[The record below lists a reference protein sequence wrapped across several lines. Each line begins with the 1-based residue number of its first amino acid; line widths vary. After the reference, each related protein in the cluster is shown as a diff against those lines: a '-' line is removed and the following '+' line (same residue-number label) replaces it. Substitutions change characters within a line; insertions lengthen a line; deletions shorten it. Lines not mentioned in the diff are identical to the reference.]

1 MKERHLKIYEAP
13 VQKRNIPRINLQG
26 DWLSNLGYHVG
37 DHVIVSYDQGKL
49 IVELEPVIQAE
60 AES

>member
-13 VQKRNIPRINLQG
+13 GQRRNIPRINLQG

-37 DHVIVSYDQGKL
+37 DRIVVSYDQGKL

>member
-49 IVELEPVIQAE
+49 IVELDPVIPAD
-60 AES
+60 ANS

>member
-13 VQKRNIPRINLQG
+13 GQKRNIPRINLQG

-37 DHVIVSYDQGKL
+37 DHVVVSYDQGKL
-49 IVELEPVIQAE
+49 IVELEPAIPTE
-60 AES
+60 AHS

>member
-13 VQKRNIPRINLQG
+13 GQNRDIPRINLQ
-26 DWLSNLGYHVG
+26 DKWLSDLGFQVE

-49 IVELEPVIQAE
+49 IVELDPIIPAE
-60 AES
+60 AHS

>member
-13 VQKRNIPRINLQG
+13 GQKRNIPRINLQG
-26 DWLSNLGYHVG
+26 DCLSNLDYQVG

-49 IVELEPVIQAE
+49 IAELDPVIPAN
-60 AES
+60 ANS

>member
-1 MKERHLKIYEAP
+1 MKERHLKIYEASG
-13 VQKRNIPRINLQG
+13 QKRNIPRINLQG

-49 IVELEPVIQAE
+49 IVELDPVIPAD
-60 AES
+60 ANS

>member
-26 DWLSNLGYHVG
+26 DRLSNLGYHVG
-37 DHVIVSYDQGKL
+37 DHVIVSYDQGKF
-49 IVELEPVIQAE
+49 IVELDPVIPAD
-60 AES
+60 ANS

>member
-13 VQKRNIPRINLQG
+13 GQKRNIPRINLQG

-37 DHVIVSYDQGKL
+37 DHVIVSYD
-49 IVELEPVIQAE
+49 
-60 AES
+60 

>member
-1 MKERHLKIYEAP
+1 MKERHLKIYKAP
-13 VQKRNIPRINLQG
+13 GQKRNIPRINLQG

-49 IVELEPVIQAE
+49 IVELDPVIPAN
-60 AES
+60 ANS